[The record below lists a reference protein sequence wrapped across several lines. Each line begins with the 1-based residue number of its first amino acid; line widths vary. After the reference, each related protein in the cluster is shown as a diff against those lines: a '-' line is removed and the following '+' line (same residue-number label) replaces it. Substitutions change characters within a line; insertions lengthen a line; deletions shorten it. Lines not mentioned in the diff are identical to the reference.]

1 LNEIIPEEA
10 ISNPQADTEQIRA
23 RVAWYYYVGGLT
35 QQEIADKLSMTRL
48 RVNKI
53 VVQAR
58 SDGLVSVDIKMPLAH
73 CVVLEER
80 LKERFGLIDCSVM
93 PSVPNMADLHR
104 VLGRATA
111 AMLDPL
117 LVDGKG
123 FGIGWGQTLSAARRH
138 LTPRRLGNAWVAALM
153 GGLTRG
159 SGTNTFEVSTEFA
172 RILGAECYYVAA
184 PIYCPSSESRT
195 TLLTHYGLAEVM
207 QRGRETSVALIACGD
222 LSDHSLLVKTQI
234 VTENLPTLKAAGAVG
249 DILGVF
255 LDENGEPVDHP
266 LNQRVMAMR
275 PADLK
280 LIPSSILASGAMH
293 KAPIIRAVLRA
304 GYVNRLV
311 TDEDVAETILKA
323 DG

>member
-1 LNEIIPEEA
+1 LNEFAPDEVL
-10 ISNPQADTEQIRA
+10 SNPAADTEQVRA

-35 QQEIADKLSMTRL
+35 QQEIADKLSITRL

-58 SDGLVSVDIKMPLAH
+58 SDGLVSVDIKMPLTH
-73 CVVLEER
+73 CVALEEK
-80 LKERFGLIDCSVM
+80 LKDRFGLIDCSVV
-93 PSVPNMADLHR
+93 PSVSQVEDLHR

-117 LVDGKG
+117 LIDGKG

-138 LTPRRLGNAWVAALM
+138 LTPRRLTNAWVAALM

-195 TLLTHYGLAEVM
+195 ALLTHYGLAEAM
-207 QRGRETSVALIACGD
+207 QRGRNTAVALIACGD
-222 LSDHSLLVKTQI
+222 LSDHSLLVRTQV
-234 VTENLPTLKAAGAVG
+234 VTENLPTLREAGAVG

-255 LDENGEPVDHP
+255 LDQNGEPVDHP

-275 PADLK
+275 PPDLK
-280 LIPSSILASGAMH
+280 LIPSSILASGGMH
-293 KAPIIRAVLRA
+293 KALIIKAVLRA

-311 TDEDVAETILKA
+311 TDEDVAEAILRDA
-323 DG
+323 A

>member
-1 LNEIIPEEA
+1 MTEA
-10 ISNPQADTEQIRA
+10 VPDDALFLAQADTEQIRA

-35 QQEIADKLSMTRL
+35 QQEIADKLSITRL

-58 SDGLVSVDIKMPLAH
+58 TDGLVSVDIKMPLTH
-73 CVVLEER
+73 CVVLEEK
-80 LKERFGLIDCSVM
+80 LKARFGLIDCSIV
-93 PSVPNMADLHR
+93 PSVPHPSDLHR
-104 VLGRATA
+104 VLGSATA

-138 LTPRRLGNAWVAALM
+138 LTPRRLNNAWVAALM

-207 QRGRETSVALIACGD
+207 ERGRNTSVALIACGD
-222 LSDHSLLVKTQI
+222 LTDHSLLAKTQI

-255 LDENGEPVDHP
+255 LDAHGEPVDHP

-275 PADLK
+275 PTDLK
-280 LIPSSILASGAMH
+280 LIPSSILASGGMH
-293 KAPIIRAVLRA
+293 KAAVVQAVLRA

-311 TDEDVAETILKA
+311 TDEDVAETILRA
-323 DG
+323 GG

>member
-1 LNEIIPEEA
+1 MNDFTETPANASGE
-10 ISNPQADTEQIRA
+10 TEQIRA

-35 QQEIADKLSMTRL
+35 QQEIADKLRITRL

-58 SDGLVSVDIKMPLAH
+58 SEGLVSVDIKMPLTH
-73 CVVLEER
+73 CVVLEEK
-80 LKERFGLIDCSVM
+80 LKERFGLVDCSVV
-93 PSVPNMADLHR
+93 PSVPDLEDLHR

-117 LVDGKG
+117 LVDGQG

-138 LTPRRLGNAWVAALM
+138 LTPRRLPNAWVAALM

-172 RILGAECYYVAA
+172 RMLGAECYYVAA

-195 TLLTHYGLAEVM
+195 TLLTHYGLAETM
-207 QRGRETSVALIACGD
+207 ERGRKTAVALIACGD
-222 LSDHSLLVKTQI
+222 LSNYSLLAKTQI

-255 LDENGEPVDHP
+255 LDEDGKPVDHP
-266 LNQRVMAMR
+266 LNQRVMAMQ
-275 PADLK
+275 PSDLK
-280 LIPSSILASGAMH
+280 LIPSSVLASGGMH
-293 KAPIIRAVLRA
+293 KVPIIRAVLRA

-311 TDEDVAETILKA
+311 TDEEVAEAILK
-323 DG
+323 D